1 MRHNKSGRKLN
12 RTSQHRKALFSNM
25 ANAIIAYG
33 KIRTTEAKAKEL
45 RRVIEPLVTLGK
57 RNDLH
62 SRRLAY
68 KALGSHDMVKKLF
81 DEIAPR
87 YAGVPGGYTRVIK
100 LGMPRKGDAAP
111 LAIIEFVEH
120 QSAAPKGKDKTD
132 KAKAKAVAAVKAA
145 IKPEELAKAIA
156 DAPAPEAAP
165 VEATPVE
172 ADKPE
177 EKN

>member
-12 RTSQHRKALFSNM
+12 RSTQHRKALFSNM

-68 KALGSHDMVKKLF
+68 KVLGSHDMVKKLF
-81 DEIAPR
+81 DEIAPK
-87 YAGVPGGYTRVIK
+87 YAGVPGGYTRVVK

-111 LAIIEFVEH
+111 LAIIEFVE
-120 QSAAPKGKDKTD
+120 QEAGAPQKAKTD
-132 KAKAKAVAAVKAA
+132 KAKAKTVAAVKKAL
-145 IKPEELAKAIA
+145 KSEGVAKAIA
-156 DAPAPEAAP
+156 GDAPAVPAEEAKA
-165 VEATPVE
+165 
-172 ADKPE
+172 E